1 MGQNATYKLKVRRR
15 RRYQK
20 RKKLRIKEEIAK
32 AAKRKKS
39 APKSESMTE

>member
-20 RKKLRIKEEIAK
+20 RRKLRLKEEIAK
-32 AAKRKKS
+32 AAKQKKS
-39 APKSESMTE
+39 VPKPESTSE